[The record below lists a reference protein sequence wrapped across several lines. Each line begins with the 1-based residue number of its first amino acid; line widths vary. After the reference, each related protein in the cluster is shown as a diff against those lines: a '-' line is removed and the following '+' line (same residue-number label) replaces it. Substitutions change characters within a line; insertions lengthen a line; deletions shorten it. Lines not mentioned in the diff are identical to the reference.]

1 MKKKIQSLGKDEI
14 IKLLA
19 EQEAEGKPRELVAEC
34 RFCNSSYKFSEE
46 ELLDF

>member
-1 MKKKIQSLGKDEI
+1 MKKKIQSLGKGEI
-14 IKLLA
+14 VKLLK
-19 EQEAEGKPRELVAEC
+19 EQEDEGKARELVAEC